1 MRSKAVVGLFSLVGA
16 LSAAPLSGQDGVS
29 HPPPRRIG
37 PPYTAEFKI
46 SETKVQPDGSVQ
58 THESQETVAVD
69 LAGRKLTATTSAP
82 EDNDQAAVTKSTVVD
97 PAARTTTKWSSQV
110 PLVTVIRQPDEVP
123 PEQSCW
129 IPVEQAAPQATEP
142 EPERGPGPAVHIV
155 PPPTQLSAAP
165 VPAPTKAVKI
175 STEDL
180 GIATIGGMQA
190 HGTRLIETTL
200 TGADP
205 AVSTKETW
213 IVSAHGIGLVAR
225 EIDDDSQGGKLIREL
240 VSLTYGEPDT
250 RLLQPPAE
258 YRQSI
263 QEMRQ
268 VACAERR

>member
-16 LSAAPLSGQDGVS
+16 LSAAPLSGQDGIS
-29 HPPPRRIG
+29 NPPPRRIG

-58 THESQETVAVD
+58 TRESQETVAVD

-82 EDNDQAAVTKSTVVD
+82 GDGDNDQAGVTKSTVVD
-97 PAARTTTKWSSQV
+97 PAVRTTTRWSSQV
-110 PLVTVIRQPDEVP
+110 PVVTVIRQPDEVP

-142 EPERGPGPAVHIV
+142 EPAVRVVPA
-155 PPPTQLSAAP
+155 PTQLSAAP
-165 VPAPTKAVKI
+165 VPAPPKAVKR

-190 HGTRLIETTL
+190 HGTRLTETTL

-205 AVSTKETW
+205 AMSTKETW
-213 IVSAHGIGLVAR
+213 MVSAHGIGLVAR
-225 EIDDDSQGGKLIREL
+225 EIDDDPQGGKLIREL
-240 VSLTYGEPDT
+240 VSLTYGEPDA
-250 RLLQPPAE
+250 RLFQPPAE

-263 QEMRQ
+263 QEMRR